1 MLYFGAKSAKRTG
14 RQPPRSDKHSAV
26 GPGGF
31 KGGTGFE
38 TVQARNRREPTSCGL
53 SLRTRGSHI
62 RLVWPIPFGRY
73 AWICPRMSAWAALAY
88 ALCKKKKKE
97 MAILSRCWLPH
108 LSRMAF
114 LEEMPGWTGRR
125 VSAADA
131 RLCTCDHARSVA
143 TEPAEALAGERSSL
157 RAMS

>member
-1 MLYFGAKSAKRTG
+1 MGAL
-14 RQPPRSDKHSAV
+14 DKVNSSAV

-97 MAILSRCWLPH
+97 MNIKFASGTEVPIDPD
-108 LSRMAF
+108 
-114 LEEMPGWTGRR
+114 
-125 VSAADA
+125 SANVLLKTYDS
-131 RLCTCDHARSVA
+131 LN
-143 TEPAEALAGERSSL
+143 SSNKKK
-157 RAMS
+157 MQMNMI

>member
-1 MLYFGAKSAKRTG
+1 VRVHSRAGIHAVATA
-14 RQPPRSDKHSAV
+14 SAV
-26 GPGGF
+26 
-31 KGGTGFE
+31 GTGFE

-62 RLVWPIPFGRY
+62 RLVWPILFGRY
-73 AWICPRMSAWAALAY
+73 AWICPRISAWAALAY
-88 ALCKKKKKE
+88 VLCKKKKKE